1 MFNFTDWL
9 QKTGRKS
16 KLKNKP
22 PVTIPALTMK
32 EFLEGRKNSEAYS
45 VFMERFVPCV
55 TMKTS
60 WDRRLATADPDC
72 TKNMKSLC
80 TVSDEAFAL
89 LLLENSYDRWLDIF
103 TTNKGAVMQQ
113 RGVRQRGFQSDTPTL
128 YTSGG
133 IKYDKADV
141 TKAVKGWSDMG
152 IERFNCLFE
161 QVKQD
166 RMANPNFERMWL
178 VEIRRAQAENG
189 PAPKKPKRQQ
199 TQARSELF
207 ESDEESNIATT
218 AHEGPVDESD
228 NDGD

>member
-1 MFNFTDWL
+1 VFNFTDWL

-32 EFLEGRKNSEAYS
+32 EFLEGRKNSDAYS
-45 VFMERFVPCV
+45 VFMERFLPCV

-166 RMANPNFERMWL
+166 LQKDVVGGNQESTGRKWSGA
-178 VEIRRAQAENG
+178 
-189 PAPKKPKRQQ
+189 KKTK
-199 TQARSELF
+199 
-207 ESDEESNIATT
+207 TT
-218 AHEGPVDESD
+218 TDTSALGAV
-228 NDGD
+228 